1 MINKIKLLIV
11 NMNKHR
17 SLLLIAMPSLILL
30 LIHTITVSINFILLT
45 IICLVFLCSIVVS
58 IIKTNKTISSTIRYR
73 LLKTITKLLQ
83 ESHGS

>member
-30 LIHTITVSINFILLT
+30 LIHTIAMSINFILLT